1 LCIDPLPPVL
11 LKLMETQA
19 LVTLGVVEGDGVA
32 PFREFIN
39 ADCMSPRTIP
49 RPGRPREFGVVQ
61 KEKELPSF
69 VVS

>member
-1 LCIDPLPPVL
+1 LPPVL

-39 ADCMSPRTIP
+39 ADCTTHDSTPRSAAGI
-49 RPGRPREFGVVQ
+49 FGVVQ

>member
-39 ADCMSPRTIP
+39 ADCMSPRTIHAP
-49 RPGRPREFGVVQ
+49 RGRLRGFGVVQ
-61 KEKELPSF
+61 KKRNF
-69 VVS
+69 QVS